1 MNEREKA
8 EAWFKQFKEALPE
21 PWAKAMDDT
30 TDWVKKNPKSALF
43 IGTATGVSFGLIGFS
58 RLAMGAR
65 WALRNPLLGAAAMKV
80 ASSVAEEISKQAQA
94 RKAGSQDSETKKD
107 PSDQA

>member
-1 MNEREKA
+1 MNEKQKA

-21 PWAKAMDDT
+21 PWAKAVDDT

-58 RLAMGAR
+58 RLALGAR
-65 WALRNPLLGAAAMKV
+65 WALRNPLLGAAAVKV
-80 ASSVAEEISKQAQA
+80 ASSVAEEISKQA
-94 RKAGSQDSETKKD
+94 RKNSGESPEQKAKKPNED
-107 PSDQA
+107 LA